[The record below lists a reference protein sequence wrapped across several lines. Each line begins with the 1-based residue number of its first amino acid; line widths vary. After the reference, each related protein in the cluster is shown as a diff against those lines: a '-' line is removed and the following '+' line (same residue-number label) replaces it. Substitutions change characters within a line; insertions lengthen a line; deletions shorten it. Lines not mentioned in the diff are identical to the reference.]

1 MSGRVLIVDDDQ
13 GMCEMLAV
21 DLQRRGFVVAW
32 HTAAGP
38 AFTALQS
45 EDFDVALVD
54 LNLPGMS
61 GIELCERVV
70 ANRADVPVVVMTAFG
85 SMESAIAAIRAG
97 AYDFIAKPFE
107 LDVLVLILERAVK
120 HRALQDRV
128 QRLSAAV
135 KQSQRFDELI
145 GDSSPMRELFAQ
157 LTRIADTE
165 SAVLITGESGTGKEL
180 VAHALHRRSRRRDGP
195 FVALNCSALPEAL
208 LESELF
214 GYKRGAFTDAKS
226 DRKGLFLQANAGTL
240 FLDEIGELPLP
251 LQPKLLRALEERR
264 LRPLGGE
271 AEQSFDA
278 RILAATNRD
287 LETAVDEGRFR
298 EDLFYRLNVITV
310 EAPPLRA
317 RGTDILLL
325 AENFIQHFA
334 ARSGKRVLGL
344 SKQAAEKLLSYAW
357 PGNVRELRNAIEH
370 AVALTPYE
378 KIAVEDLPKN
388 IRAYHSSH
396 VLIGSDNPTELVSLE
411 EVERRYILHV
421 LQSVGGNQTH
431 AARILGL
438 NRKTLYR
445 KLQQYGVD

>member
-1 MSGRVLIVDDDQ
+1 MSGRILIVDDEQ
-13 GMCEMLAV
+13 SMCEMLAA
-21 DLQRRGFVVAW
+21 DLRRRGFTVAW
-32 HTAAGP
+32 YTSASAAF
-38 AFTALQS
+38 AALPN
-45 EDFDVALVD
+45 EDCDVVLAD
-54 LNLPGMS
+54 LNMPGMS
-61 GIELCERVV
+61 GIELCERIV

-107 LDVLVLILERAVK
+107 LDVLVLILERAVR
-120 HRALQDRV
+120 HRALQEKV
-128 QRLSAAV
+128 NRLSEAV

-145 GDSSPMRELFAQ
+145 GDSPPMRELFAQ
-157 LTRIADTE
+157 LARIADTE

-180 VAHALHRRSRRRDGP
+180 VAHALHNRSRRASGP
-195 FVALNCSALPEAL
+195 FVAINCSALPETL

-226 DRKGLFLQANAGTL
+226 DRKGLLLQANGGTF
-240 FLDEIGELPLP
+240 FLDEIGEMPLA

-264 LRPLGGE
+264 VRPLGGE
-271 AEQSFDA
+271 AEQSFEA
-278 RILAATNRD
+278 RIIAASNRD
-287 LETAVDEGRFR
+287 LEAAIDEGRFR

-310 EAPPLRA
+310 EVPPLRA
-317 RGTDILLL
+317 RGADILLL
-325 AENFIQHFA
+325 AEDFIRHFA
-334 ARSGKRVLGL
+334 ARSGKRVIGL
-344 SKQAAEKLLSYAW
+344 SNQATEKLLGYTW

-370 AVALTPYE
+370 AVALTTYE
-378 KIAVEDLPKN
+378 KLAVDDLPKN

-396 VLIGSDNPTELVSLE
+396 VLLGSDNPTELVSLE

-421 LQSVGGNQTH
+421 LKSAGGNQTH

-445 KLQQYGVD
+445 KLQQYGVE

>member
-1 MSGRVLIVDDDQ
+1 MSGRILIVDDEQ
-13 GMCEMLAV
+13 SMCEMLEA
-21 DLQRRGFVVAW
+21 DLRRRGFAVVW
-32 HTAAGP
+32 HTSAST
-38 AFTALQS
+38 AFTDLQS
-45 EDFDVALVD
+45 EDYDVVLAD
-54 LNLPGMS
+54 LNMPGMS
-61 GIELCERVV
+61 GIELCERIV

-107 LDVLVLILERAVK
+107 LDALVLILERAVR
-120 HRALQDRV
+120 HRALQEKV
-128 QRLSAAV
+128 NRLSEAV

-145 GDSSPMRELFAQ
+145 GDSPPMRELFAQ

-180 VAHALHRRSRRRDGP
+180 VAHALHNRSRRAAGP
-195 FVALNCSALPEAL
+195 FVAINCSALPETL

-226 DRKGLFLQANAGTL
+226 DRKGLLLQANGGTF
-240 FLDEIGELPLP
+240 FLDEIGEMPLA

-264 LRPLGGE
+264 VRPLGGD
-271 AEQSFDA
+271 AEQSFEA
-278 RILAATNRD
+278 RIIAASNRD
-287 LETAVDEGRFR
+287 LPAAVDEGRFR

-310 EAPPLRA
+310 EVPPLRA
-317 RGTDILLL
+317 RGADILLL
-325 AENFIQHFA
+325 AENFIRHFA
-334 ARSGKRVLGL
+334 ARSGKRVIGL
-344 SKQAAEKLLSYAW
+344 SNQAAEKLLGYIW
-357 PGNVRELRNAIEH
+357 PGNVRELRNAVEH

-378 KIAVEDLPKN
+378 KLTVEDLPKN

-396 VLIGSDNPTELVSLE
+396 VLLGSDNPTELVSLE

-421 LQSVGGNQTH
+421 LKSVGGNQTH

-445 KLQQYGVD
+445 KLQQYGLE